1 MAFGFRELMSMNVG
15 SDSLM
20 AAFHLITL
28 WVMSVVDRMGEF
40 MFMNLVFSAKSC
52 SYLGEELLCKGNT

>member
-1 MAFGFRELMSMNVG
+1 MAFGIRELMSMNVG

-20 AAFHLITL
+20 AAFYLITL

-40 MFMNLVFSAKSC
+40 MFMNLVFSAESC
-52 SYLGEELLCKGNT
+52 SYLGEERL